1 MELETTATVDVQ
13 SSKKW
18 SGLKHHME
26 HDPNVNHSN
35 KDIDQSLTKY
45 NVHGIIAHK
54 DKILKQHYG
63 QFVTDHDAKQK
74 RSDRKYGS
82 VKAYLEK
89 QKGQPDITAV
99 ATFGSKELLEPF
111 TEQLYQEALRN
122 GTYKGN
128 LSRVNFNRHLLA
140 TYAEGLKK
148 YAQGFNKRNS
158 HITLTEYYAHVDE
171 GGAPHLHYEAIP
183 RGHTTTGKPSQRFTR
198 ALIDQYGTDEEKN
211 TNGAKERSRTYLSR
225 WRTQEDEALVRCM
238 NAAFKEQFKTPV
250 KFELKRTGLALK
262 LPMETY
268 KKHADEVV
276 KMKRE
281 IEDLKTEKK
290 AVQAS
295 VAQETKTN
303 DQLKQ
308 ANDDLA
314 EKLRREEIDR
324 IRRKKEQAKERAELD
339 KKHEDIERQKQEQAK
354 ERAELDKKHE
364 YIEQQKQKI
373 VVAKRNL
380 DAEREQNNQFYVLLG
395 KAYSLLGKNF
405 QYKGKNVNYE
415 VAKGKLVPR
424 EFNKSGVPLLAD
436 LIRTSAVERLKQ
448 LQGLT
453 LNHGIV
459 THHDQTPSKSLSKS
473 RDDDFGPDL

>member
-1 MELETTATVDVQ
+1 MELKITATVNVQ

-18 SGLKHHME
+18 SGLQHHME
-26 HDPNVNHSN
+26 HDPNINHSN
-35 KDIDQSLTKY
+35 KDINQSMTKY
-45 NVHGIIAHK
+45 NVHGVIAHK
-54 DKILKQHYG
+54 DKILEQHYG
-63 QFVTDHDAKQK
+63 RFITEHDAKQK
-74 RSDRKYGS
+74 RSDRKYGGIT
-82 VKAYLEK
+82 AYLEK
-89 QKGQPDITAV
+89 QHGQPDITAV

-122 GTYKGN
+122 QAFKGN

-140 TYAEGLKK
+140 TYAYGLKK
-148 YAQGFNKRNS
+148 YAQGFNRRNS
-158 HITLTEYYAHVDE
+158 HITLTEYYAHLDE

-183 RGHTTTGKPSQRFTR
+183 RGHTTTGKPSERLTR
-198 ALIDQYGTDEEKN
+198 ALLAQYGTDKEKHAKGNKEKN
-211 TNGAKERSRTYLSR
+211 MEYMRN
-225 WRTQEDEALVRCM
+225 WRNQEDQALVRCM
-238 NAAFKEQFKTPV
+238 NAAFKERFKTPV
-250 KFELKRTGLALK
+250 KFELTRTGLALK
-262 LPMETY
+262 LPMELY
-268 KKHADEVV
+268 KKHADEIV
-276 KMKRE
+276 K
-281 IEDLKTEKK
+281 LKQIKENLETKNK
-290 AVQAS
+290 ALQAS
-295 VAQETKTN
+295 VDRENKRSEE
-303 DQLKQ
+303 LKQ

>member
-1 MELETTATVDVQ
+1 MHLKTTATINVQ

-45 NVHGIIAHK
+45 NVHGVIAHR

-63 QFVTDHDAKQK
+63 RFITEHDAKQK

-82 VKAYLEK
+82 VTAYLEK
-89 QKGQPDITAV
+89 QHGQPDITAV

-122 GTYKGN
+122 QAFKGN

-140 TYAEGLKK
+140 TYAYGLKK
-148 YAQGFNKRNS
+148 YAQGFNRRNS
-158 HITLTEYYAHVDE
+158 HITLTEYYAHLDE

-183 RGHTTTGKPSQRFTR
+183 RGHTTTGKPSERLTR
-198 ALIDQYGTDEEKN
+198 ALLAQYGTDKEKHAKGNKEKN
-211 TNGAKERSRTYLSR
+211 MEYMRK
-225 WRTQEDEALVRCM
+225 WRNQEDQALVRCM
-238 NAAFKEQFKTPV
+238 NAAFKERFKTPV
-250 KFELKRTGLALK
+250 KFELTRTGLALK
-262 LPMETY
+262 LPMELY
-268 KKHADEVV
+268 KKHADEIV
-276 KMKRE
+276 K
-281 IEDLKTEKK
+281 LKQIKENLETKNK
-290 AVQAS
+290 ALQAS
-295 VAQETKTN
+295 VDRENKRSEE
-303 DQLKQ
+303 LKQ

>member
-1 MELETTATVDVQ
+1 MELKITATVNVQ

-18 SGLKHHME
+18 SGLQHHME
-26 HDPNVNHSN
+26 HDPNINHSN
-35 KDIDQSLTKY
+35 KDINQSMTKY
-45 NVHGIIAHK
+45 NVHGVIAHK
-54 DKILKQHYG
+54 DKILEQHYG
-63 QFVTDHDAKQK
+63 RFITEHDAKQK

-82 VKAYLEK
+82 ITAYLEK
-89 QKGQPDITAV
+89 QHGQPDITAV

-122 GTYKGN
+122 QAFKGN

-140 TYAEGLKK
+140 TYAYGLKK
-148 YAQGFNKRNS
+148 YAQGFNRRNS
-158 HITLTEYYAHVDE
+158 HITLTEYYAHLDE

-183 RGHTTTGKPSQRFTR
+183 RGHTTTGKPSERLTR
-198 ALIDQYGTDEEKN
+198 ALLAQYGTDKEKHAKGNKEKN
-211 TNGAKERSRTYLSR
+211 MEYMRK
-225 WRTQEDEALVRCM
+225 WRNQEDQALVRCM
-238 NAAFKEQFKTPV
+238 NAAFKERFKTPV
-250 KFELKRTGLALK
+250 KFELTRTGLALK
-262 LPMETY
+262 LPMELY
-268 KKHADEVV
+268 KKHADEIV
-276 KMKRE
+276 K
-281 IEDLKTEKK
+281 LKQIKENLETKNK
-290 AVQAS
+290 ALQAS
-295 VAQETKTN
+295 VDRENKRSEE
-303 DQLKQ
+303 LKQ

-324 IRRKKEQAKERAELD
+324 IRRKKK
-339 KKHEDIERQKQEQAK
+339 EQAK

-473 RDDDFGPDL
+473 RDDDFGPESIDIPLHLLRTCPFVFWG